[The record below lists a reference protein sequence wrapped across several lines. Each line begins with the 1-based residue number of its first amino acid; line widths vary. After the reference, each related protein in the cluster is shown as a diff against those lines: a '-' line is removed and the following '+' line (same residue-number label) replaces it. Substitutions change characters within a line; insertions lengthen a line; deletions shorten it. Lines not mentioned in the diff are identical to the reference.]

1 MAFSNKV
8 FIATSIDGYIADIHG
23 NIEWLDSIPNPDG
36 IDMGYY
42 SFFDGIDAILMG
54 RSSFEKVL
62 SFGIE
67 WPYTKPVFVLSKT
80 LRSLPTELH
89 SKVEILE
96 GEIDHIL
103 EKVHQLGYHNL
114 YIDGGKTI
122 QNFLK
127 VDKIDEMIITI
138 IPQLLGG
145 GISLFGEMDNSLSFE
160 CVETKHFLGK
170 IAQNHYIRKRRN

>member
-67 WPYTKPVFVLSKT
+67 WPYTKPVFV
-80 LRSLPTELH
+80 
-89 SKVEILE
+89 
-96 GEIDHIL
+96 
-103 EKVHQLGYHNL
+103 
-114 YIDGGKTI
+114 
-122 QNFLK
+122 
-127 VDKIDEMIITI
+127 
-138 IPQLLGG
+138 PQ
-145 GISLFGEMDNSLSFE
+145 
-160 CVETKHFLGK
+160 
-170 IAQNHYIRKRRN
+170 KR